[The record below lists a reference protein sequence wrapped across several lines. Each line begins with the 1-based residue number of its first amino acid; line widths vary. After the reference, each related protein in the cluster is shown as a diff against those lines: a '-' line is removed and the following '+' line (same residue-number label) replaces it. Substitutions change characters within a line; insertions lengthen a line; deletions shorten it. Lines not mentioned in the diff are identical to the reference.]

1 MPRLSV
7 WAVRLA
13 LLYLLLGISFGA
25 LMLANKGVPFAPWIW
40 SLLPAH
46 IDILLFGF
54 VIQLAMGVAF
64 WILPRYRTGSQRGN
78 ENTVWAA
85 IALLNIGIWIAA
97 GVSWSNLPGV
107 FSALSRLLEGT
118 AAGLFAWQVWRRIRP
133 S

>member
-13 LLYLLLGISFGA
+13 LLYLLLGITFGA

-40 SLLPAH
+40 NLLPAH

-64 WILPRYRTGSQRGN
+64 WILPRHRTGSQRGN
-78 ENTVWAA
+78 ENAVWAA
-85 IALLNIGIWIAA
+85 IGLLNIGIWVAA
-97 GVSWSNLPGV
+97 GVGWSNLPGI
-107 FSALSRLLEGT
+107 FSAVARLLEGA
-118 AAGLFAWQVWRRIRP
+118 AAGLFAWQVWWRIRP